1 MGAFKIPT
9 IHMNGTNKQTLLD
22 DYQTA
27 REALSNAKEKLMVA
41 APNGRDYYPQGD
53 GAYEVARLEHGQRLA
68 RIEQV
73 ITELDIVVEGI
84 ADQ

>member
-1 MGAFKIPT
+1 MSMFKIPT
-9 IHMNGTNKQTLLD
+9 IHLNGTGKQTLLD
-22 DYQTA
+22 GCQTA
-27 REALSNAKEKLMVA
+27 REALSNAKEKLMAA

-73 ITELDIVVEGI
+73 IVELDIVMEGI
-84 ADQ
+84 VDQ